1 MEWLG
6 IFAGRSCA
14 DHVARNVNSLRNV
27 FNLELQA
34 EQTFED
40 LFWAIEA
47 VPSACVSRIQIVY
60 YTAELLSRLRRDT
73 NISTTRSLH
82 DIASQLSHSR
92 TATKYTSDAVQTES
106 SSRINYQILNCATS
120 ASPL

>member
-47 VPSACVSRIQIVY
+47 VPSACVRRIQIVC
-60 YTAELLSRLRRDT
+60 YTT
-73 NISTTRSLH
+73 
-82 DIASQLSHSR
+82 
-92 TATKYTSDAVQTES
+92 
-106 SSRINYQILNCATS
+106 
-120 ASPL
+120 